1 MWEVLTME
9 NVKRYYGADGNDK
22 VLPWIFYR
30 TIEAE
35 HCYPEIEIVFELPGQ
50 SFNEHVVKV

>member
-1 MWEVLTME
+1 ME